1 MDNINETNT
10 LLEQIRTCVAYDL
23 IGLPFEHMSPVQRIR
38 YEKQCNRLF
47 EACMINVSDQ
57 EYIFERYDSIRTNP
71 QKGGLSDLS
80 DSGKGYL

>member
-38 YEKQCNRLF
+38 YEKQCNRLY
-47 EACMINVSDQ
+47 EACRINPSDQ
-57 EYIFERYDSIRTNP
+57 AYILERYDSIRTTRF
-71 QKGGLSDLS
+71 G
-80 DSGKGYL
+80 